1 MIQKA
6 LCSLTIVALL
16 VGCAYFERGAPFIGP
31 PRMEPADRAEAMNHF
46 LLGMM
51 HEAGGRFEE
60 AAAALEVATAYDS
73 RNPGLYVGLM
83 QIYFRMQAY
92 EDVARTGER
101 AVALEPG
108 DPSLWVVLGGAY
120 LQLGQYEEAAEAFRE
135 VIRIDPDSPLG
146 YEALILAEESTNDLV
161 ATLDIYD
168 KLIEMRPDSAT
179 LRLQRGLTLVRMEN
193 PREARTDLAK
203 ALELDPTLLRARYL
217 LGVAHLEMNENEEAA
232 ELLSTLV
239 NQSPTYQGG
248 PEHLAAALART
259 NRVPRAMQ
267 AINILFARGHA
278 EPRHHIQAMYL
289 NLRGGRYV
297 AVERVEPPE
306 QAPILSQ
313 LFRALGRRGRGTSY
327 EDLVRELDGIDGSLR
342 EEVNT
347 FLHDLFYLYGAHD
360 TAGYFKAQLRSL
372 HKDGASSRVTEMLL
386 ARCLIALD
394 QLDEALYTLH
404 ATKRAHGPDAALH
417 YYLASIYKAQDE
429 VRSAEYH
436 LKAALELDPDNP
448 EYMNFLGYLYAEE
461 DMKLDEAHELLQ
473 RALQLDP
480 GNPYYL
486 DSLGWVYYRMGDADR
501 AIELIRQAIFN
512 MNTDDAILRDHLGD
526 AYLLRGD
533 LEKAIG
539 EWERAYRLDSELDG
553 VKEKLKKHRQRL
565 TGR

>member
-1 MIQKA
+1 MIRMA
-6 LCSLTIVALL
+6 LCGLTVLAVF
-16 VGCAYFERGAPFIGP
+16 VGCAYLDRSAPFIGP

-51 HEAGGRFEE
+51 HEAGGRLEE
-60 AAAALEVATAYDS
+60 AAATLETATAYDS
-73 RNPGLYVGLM
+73 RNPGLYVSLM

-101 AVALEPG
+101 AVELEPG

-120 LQLGQYEEAAEAFRE
+120 LQLGRYEAAAEAFRE
-135 VIRIDPDSPLG
+135 VIHIDPDSPLG
-146 YEALILAEESTNDLV
+146 YEALILAEENTNDLV

-168 KLIEMRPDSAT
+168 KLIEMSPDSAT
-179 LRLQRGLTLVRMEN
+179 LHLQRGLNLIRMDN
-193 PREARTDLAK
+193 PKEARENLAR

-217 LGVAHLEMNENEEAA
+217 LGVAHLEVDDNEAA
-232 ELLSTLV
+232 VDLLSTLV
-239 NQSPTYQGG
+239 SQSPTYQGA
-248 PEHLAAALART
+248 PEHLAAALTRT
-259 NRVPRAMQ
+259 NRLPRAMQ
-267 AINILFARGHA
+267 VLNILFARGYA

-306 QAPILSQ
+306 EAPILSQ
-313 LFRALGRRGRGTSY
+313 LFRALGRRGRGAPY
-327 EDLVRELDGIDGSLR
+327 EDLVRELDTIDGNLR

-360 TAGYFKAQLRSL
+360 TAAYFKTELRSL

-404 ATKRAHGPDAALH
+404 VTLRAHGPDAALH

-429 VRSAEYH
+429 LRSTEYH

-461 DMKLDEAHELLQ
+461 NMNLEEARELLQ
-473 RALQLDP
+473 RALKLDP

-486 DSLGWVYYRMGDADR
+486 DSLGWVYYRMGDAGR
-501 AIELIRQAIFN
+501 AIELIRQAIRN
-512 MNTDDAILRDHLGD
+512 MNTDDAVLRDHLGD

-533 LEKAIG
+533 VDRAIG
-539 EWERAYRLDSELDG
+539 EWERAYRLDPELNG
-553 VKEKLKKHRQRL
+553 VKEKLKKYQDEMN
-565 TGR
+565 GR